1 MKIGLFMTALPGS
14 HEGIAMPPHPVTAV
28 GLPLGSS
35 NLRSLSAEILRL
47 DSAIGC
53 FAVKKIARIEED
65 VKWIYL
71 NLTSSSLLQKE
82 KLLLI
87 CLLSAFLYVS
97 S

>member
-1 MKIGLFMTALPGS
+1 MTALLGS
-14 HEGIAMPPHPVTAV
+14 HEDIAVPPHPVTAV
-28 GLPLGSS
+28 ERMSLTGSVNGSS
-35 NLRSLSAEILRL
+35 NLRSTGAEILRL
-47 DSAIGC
+47 NSVMAC

-87 CLLSAFLYVS
+87 CLLSLFLYVS

>member
-1 MKIGLFMTALPGS
+1 MKIGFFMTALPDS

-28 GLPLGSS
+28 ERMSFSGSVKGSS

-53 FAVKKIARIEED
+53 FEVKKIARNEED

-71 NLTSSSLLQKE
+71 NLTSPS
-82 KLLLI
+82 
-87 CLLSAFLYVS
+87 
-97 S
+97 